1 IISFLNFQKMDIK
14 NYNGTVPKVDWDLM
28 MENMEMYMTATTM
41 PDKIWKDME
50 YVMNKM
56 NITRLMENL
65 GKMDNSIQEFS
76 FNDTKRY
83 TVC

>member
-1 IISFLNFQKMDIK
+1 MDIK

-56 NITRLMENL
+56 NVTRLLENL
-65 GKMDNSIQEFS
+65 GKMDNSIQDFS
-76 FNDTKRY
+76 FNDTKR
-83 TVC
+83 